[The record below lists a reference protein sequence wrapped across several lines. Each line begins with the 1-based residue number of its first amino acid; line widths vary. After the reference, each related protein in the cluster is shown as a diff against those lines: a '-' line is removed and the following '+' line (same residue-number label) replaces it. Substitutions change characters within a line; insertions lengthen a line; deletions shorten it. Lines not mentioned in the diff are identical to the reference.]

1 MVSPHVS
8 LHGVSQGMPLG
19 ASGEILRVVKENE
32 VELEPSRR
40 TPACVEPET
49 AGTSP
54 ASPQHHF
61 TALRDMGD
69 AHSQPLKSDSP
80 RARQRPDAFCKS
92 QELPRAG
99 AEGLQLVDFVA
110 GLFLGLALTFGL
122 CCLQEISFLALGQKQ
137 K

>member
-1 MVSPHVS
+1 
-8 LHGVSQGMPLG
+8 MPLG

-69 AHSQPLKSDSP
+69 AHSQPFRRDSTGQDVEGDLGRGDVANRDHSVSLP
-80 RARQRPDAFCKS
+80 GSEGFAADGDDPWVFKKRKIRSVVCVVGLEASEWLQDGQR
-92 QELPRAG
+92 G
-99 AEGLQLVDFVA
+99 V
-110 GLFLGLALTFGL
+110 
-122 CCLQEISFLALGQKQ
+122 
-137 K
+137 